1 MPQIKASARV
11 RSVSDRVCTPRNLRI
26 AAFGLAGAGALSIAL
41 TANAHENWR
50 KLRDAQQAVSAP
62 IWTLADA
69 HAQTQA
75 QNQAMQDGG
84 GGEVDD
90 PSTTF
95 ESQNVTLL
103 SWIPLSA
110 FPGGHGAG
118 NDCWGYTSPTGREY
132 AIMGLQRGFGFV
144 EVTDPT
150 SPVIID
156 WVEGP
161 SSAWHDVKVIG
172 QYAYGV
178 SEGGWGIQVMDLSE
192 IDDGRVRL
200 VQNKT
205 QLGHQSTHN
214 IVSNPDS
221 GYIYLVGANIANG
234 GLIAVSLANPENPI
248 IVGQWSTH
256 YVHDAQVVS
265 YTEGPYAGR
274 EIAFCLNGFDGLE
287 IIDVTDKSNMFL
299 VGRTDYADLRYTHQA
314 WLSEDRQYLYLN
326 DELDEGDSVSVTT
339 TRVFDVSDIT
349 RPRLAS
355 TFTTGLAAI
364 DHNNYVKGDTL
375 YQANYR
381 SGLRVFDLSADPLR
395 PAEVAWFDTFPG
407 SNNASFNGAWSTY
420 PYFDSGI
427 VLISDIERGLFIVD
441 VTTDGA
447 GKLEM
452 TVPGGAP
459 TELAPFNQTIQV
471 QVNEL
476 AGMVAAGSVLVHV
489 KLPDGT
495 VLDSTMSPV
504 GGGVYEAA
512 LPNLPCFENVE
523 YWFEAHTDDG
533 QFFRTPLSAPFV
545 NYQAFV
551 VSDIQTVIT
560 DSFVADTG
568 WTVENVEVTEGAW
581 ERGAPRTSGGRG
593 EPAADFDGTNSMYAT
608 GLGRN
613 EDLDGG
619 PTILTSPVYDIS
631 AQGPETRVRFAMW
644 FTNDDADDFFEV
656 EMSANAGTTWAP
668 VQIFGARPAGWN
680 LETFRIADFV
690 DITDQFRIRFSVA
703 DNPNNSV
710 TEAAVDAFQIV
721 QMSCDTC
728 QADITGD
735 GLLDI
740 FDFLGFQNLFDTGDP
755 RADFDGDG
763 ALTIFDFLA
772 FQSAFDIGC
781 G

>member
-1 MPQIKASARV
+1 MTKTKAAASARLAY
-11 RSVSDRVCTPRNLRI
+11 DRIVTQRNMRL
-26 AAFGLAGAGALSIAL
+26 AAFGLAGVGALSIAL
-41 TANAHENWR
+41 SAGAHENWR
-50 KLRDAQQAVSAP
+50 KLRDAQQAVRAP
-62 IWTLADA
+62 LWSLAG
-69 HAQTQA
+69 QA
-75 QNQAMQDGG
+75 GALQDGGG

-95 ESQNVTLL
+95 DSHNVTLL

-110 FPGGHGAG
+110 FPGGHGSG

-132 AIMGLQRGFGFV
+132 AIMGLQRGYGFV

-150 SPVIID
+150 NPVIID

-161 SSAWHDVKVIG
+161 NSTWHDVKIMG
-172 QYAYGV
+172 HYAYGV
-178 SEGGWGIQVMDLSE
+178 SEGGSGIQVMDLSE
-192 IDDGRVRL
+192 IDDGRVRHVL
-200 VQNKT
+200 NKT

-214 IVSNPDS
+214 IVSNVES
-221 GYIYLVGANIANG
+221 GYLYLVGCNISNG
-234 GLIAVSLANPENPI
+234 GLIAVSLADPENPT

-287 IIDVTDKSNMFL
+287 IVDVTDKSNMFL
-299 VGRTDYADLRYTHQA
+299 VGRSDYAQLRYTHQA

-339 TRVFDVSDIT
+339 TRVFDVSDLSNPT
-349 RPRLAS
+349 LAD

-364 DHNNYVKGDTL
+364 DHNNYVKGTTL

-381 SGLRVFDLSADPLR
+381 SGLRVWDLSADPLN
-395 PAEVAWFDTFPG
+395 PTEVAWFDTFPG
-407 SNNASFNGAWSTY
+407 SNGASFNGAWSTY

-459 TELAPFNQTIQV
+459 TELAPFNETIQV

-476 AGMVAAGSVLVHV
+476 EGMVESGSVEVHV
-489 KLPDGT
+489 KMPDGE
-495 VLDSTMSPV
+495 VVVSGMSPV
-504 GGGVYEAA
+504 GGGVYEAT
-512 LPNLPCFENVE
+512 LPNMPCFENVE
-523 YWFEAHTDDG
+523 YWFEAYTDDG
-533 QFFRTPLSAPFV
+533 QFFRAPLSAPFI
-545 NYQAFV
+545 NFQAFV
-551 VSDIQTVIT
+551 VSDIQQVVS
-560 DSFVADTG
+560 DSFQSDTG
-568 WTVENVEVTEGAW
+568 WTVENSSVEDGPW
-581 ERGAPRTSGGRG
+581 ERGAARTSGGRG
-593 EPAADFDGTNSMYAT
+593 EPAADFDGTSSMFAT
-608 GLGRN
+608 GLGRDA
-613 EDLDGG
+613 DLDGG
-619 PTILTSPVYDIS
+619 PTVLTSPVYDLS
-631 AQGPETRVRFAMW
+631 DQGSETRVRFAMW
-644 FTNDDADDFFEV
+644 FTNDDGDDFLDV
-656 EMSANAGTTWAP
+656 EMSSNGGTDWTP
-668 VQIFGARPAGWN
+668 VQSFGAQPAGWSQK
-680 LETFRIADFV
+680 TYRIADFV
-690 DITDQFRIRFSVA
+690 PVTDQFRIRFTAS
-703 DNPNNSV
+703 DQPNNSV
-710 TEAAVDAFQIV
+710 TEAAIDAFEVV

-735 GLLDI
+735 GALDI
-740 FDFLGFQNLFDTGDP
+740 FDFLEFQNLFDSGDP

-763 ALTIFDFLA
+763 SFTIFDFLA
-772 FQSAFDIGC
+772 FQTAFDIGC